1 MAGEIAAGLT
11 AIRMAGEI
19 VNGLIAA
26 RDIQKFSGELIA
38 LQSQI
43 ITAQSGMMA
52 LQSDHADVVSRERAL
67 KEEIV
72 KLERWSAESERYAL
86 QSDRDGSIFYALK
99 ESMKGSDP
107 PHRICANC
115 YAKGK
120 KTYLLRGEV
129 IMRRLHVECS
139 VCKTSIPVS
148 GPAEYA

>member
-11 AIRMAGEI
+11 AIRVAGEI
-19 VNGLIAA
+19 VNGMIAA
-26 RDIQKFSGELIA
+26 RDIQKFSGDLIS

-52 LQSDHADVVSRERAL
+52 LQSEHADVISRERVL

-72 KLERWSAESERYAL
+72 KLERWSAEAERYAL
-86 QSDRDGSIFYALK
+86 QSDSEGSVFYALK
-99 ESMKGSDP
+99 ESMKGADP

-120 KTYLLRGEV
+120 KTFLLRGEV
-129 IMRRLHVECS
+129 LHRRLHMECS

-148 GPAEYA
+148 GPAAYA